1 MIRLFRNIR
10 HNLLSGNDYG
20 RYIIYA
26 SGEILLVVIGILLA
40 LQLDSW
46 HQKHL
51 DHKSEKYF
59 LNQIMRELE
68 SDSLNLHQQKIR
80 LENGLPIIETL
91 VEELHK
97 QDNQE
102 SFNRSLRAYLDG
114 VWAPLFLT
122 VNNST
127 FEEMK
132 SSNKL
137 GIIRDRILRNGIID
151 IYNQL
156 NQVQMV
162 FTANSDFM
170 SPMDRNLSYD
180 HALARY
186 LKIQAP
192 MFGSYITEEELY
204 QYKNISLELESNA
217 ANWHWT
223 IVELIP
229 LINTQLEELGQL
241 ISEIEEYLY

>member
-1 MIRLFRNIR
+1 MLAGKD
-10 HNLLSGNDYG
+10 HGP
-20 RYIIYA
+20 YILYA

-59 LNQIMRELE
+59 LNQIMIELA
-68 SDSLNLHQQKIR
+68 SDSLTLHLQKIR
-80 LENGLPIIETL
+80 FENGLPIIESL

-97 QDNQE
+97 EDNKE
-102 SFNRSLRAYLDG
+102 SFNRSLRAYLDE

-127 FEEMK
+127 YEEMK

-137 GIIRDRILRNGIID
+137 GIIRDRILRNDIIE

-156 NQVQMV
+156 NQLQMV
-162 FTANSDFM
+162 FTANSDFL
-170 SPMDRNLSYD
+170 SPADRNLSYD

-186 LKIQAP
+186 LKMQAP

-204 QYKNISLELESNA
+204 QYKNISFELESNA

-229 LINTQLEELGQL
+229 LINTQLEELRQL
-241 ISEIEEYLY
+241 IREIEEYLYKNQKIAV

>member
-1 MIRLFRNIR
+1 
-10 HNLLSGNDYG
+10 LLSENSYG
-20 RYIIYA
+20 MYILYA
-26 SGEILLVVIGILLA
+26 SGEIALVIVGILLA

-46 HQKHL
+46 HQNSV

-59 LNQIMRELE
+59 LNQIKIELA
-68 SDSLNLHQQKIR
+68 SDTLVLHQQKIR
-80 LENGLPIIETL
+80 FENSLPIIEL
-91 VEELHK
+91 FVEELHK
-97 QDNQE
+97 PDNRD

-114 VWAPLFLT
+114 VWAPLFLP

-127 FEEMK
+127 YEEMK

-137 GIIRDRILRNGIID
+137 GIIRDRILRNDIVE

-156 NQVQMV
+156 SQVQMV
-162 FTANSDFM
+162 FTANSNFL
-170 SPMDRNLSYD
+170 SPMDRKLSFD

-186 LKIQAP
+186 LKVQAP

-223 IVELIP
+223 IMELIP
-229 LINTQLEELGQL
+229 LINTQLEKLRQL
-241 ISEIEEYLY
+241 MREIEGYLSKNQ